1 MARLTSCFYNYFTQ
15 PRICPNASC
24 RPCLDFAGGD
34 IPTLTRPFDWFL
46 LEPMRP
52 TTWFFHPIVIFILS
66 IIALALSL
74 FLFIYWYIEISS
86 GLQTLARRIDMDAAQ
101 VLAPQTWVVI
111 VVLSMLV
118 GIILLGIFT
127 IFVYNQKT
135 WQLYRLQRQFI
146 NNFTHELKTPV
157 TSLQLFLETFKKYD
171 LPRRDQEKY
180 INYMLADIGRLSDN
194 ISRILNLARLESK
207 SYQAEFKAC
216 DLVAVIAKCYRAHAG
231 LFEGC
236 RIAVHKPDIERYVYP
251 VDRPLFE
258 MLVMNLLVNAIKY
271 NESDP
276 PQVDV
281 RFAVRNRQLRI
292 DFIDNGIGI
301 DRRES
306 RKIFKR
312 FYQAG
317 RPDGSQPRGSG
328 LGLNLVQ
335 HIARLHKGRVEAAN
349 RDDAQGSV
357 FSLVLPAKQLC
368 GYSTGKST

>member
-1 MARLTSCFYNYFTQ
+1 
-15 PRICPNASC
+15 
-24 RPCLDFAGGD
+24 
-34 IPTLTRPFDWFL
+34 
-46 LEPMRP
+46 MRP
-52 TTWFFHPIVIFILS
+52 TTWLFHPIAIFVFS
-66 IIALALSL
+66 IIALVLSL

-86 GLQTLARRIDMDAAQ
+86 GLQALTRRLNLDAEQ
-101 VLAPQTWVVI
+101 VLAPETWVVI
-111 VVLSMLV
+111 LVLSILV
-118 GIILLGIFT
+118 GIILMGIFT

-180 INYMLADIGRLSDN
+180 INYMLADIGRLADN

-207 SYQAEFKAC
+207 SYQAEFQPV
-216 DLVAVIAKCYRAHAG
+216 DLVAAIERCHSEHAG

-236 RIAVHKPDIERYVYP
+236 RIVVHEPPAGKLVYP
-251 VDRPLFE
+251 IDLPLFE

-271 NESDP
+271 NDADQ
-276 PQVDV
+276 PQVDIH
-281 RFAVRNRQLRI
+281 FMLRQRHLRI

-317 RPDGSQPRGSG
+317 HPGENPLRGSG

-335 HIARLHKGRVEAAN
+335 HIARLHQGGVEASS
-349 RDDAQGSV
+349 RGDARGSV
-357 FSLVLPAKQLC
+357 FSVVLPAKRLREDQ
-368 GYSTGKST
+368 TGGML

>member
-1 MARLTSCFYNYFTQ
+1 
-15 PRICPNASC
+15 
-24 RPCLDFAGGD
+24 
-34 IPTLTRPFDWFL
+34 
-46 LEPMRP
+46 MRP
-52 TTWFFHPIVIFILS
+52 TTWLFHPIVIFIFS
-66 IIALALSL
+66 IVALALSL

-86 GLQTLARRIDMDAAQ
+86 GLQILARRIDMDAAQ

-111 VVLSMLV
+111 VVLSILV
-118 GIILLGIFT
+118 GIILMGIFT

-157 TSLQLFLETFKKYD
+157 TSLQLFLETFKKYN

-180 INYMLADIGRLSDN
+180 ISYMLADIGRLSDN
-194 ISRILNLARLESK
+194 INRILNLARLESK
-207 SYQAEFKAC
+207 SYQAEFKPR
-216 DLVAVIAKCYRAHAG
+216 DLVAVIEKCHRAHRG
-231 LFEGC
+231 LFEGV
-236 RIAVHKPDIERYVYP
+236 RIEVHKPGAERFVYP

-258 MLVMNLLVNAIKY
+258 MLVMNLLLNAVKY
-271 NESDP
+271 NESDT

-281 RFAVRNRQLRI
+281 RFTLRHRHLWI

-317 RPDGSQPRGSG
+317 RPGGNPPRGSG

-335 HIARLHKGRVEAAN
+335 HIARLHQGRVEAASRN
-349 RDDAQGSV
+349 DRRGSV
-357 FSLVLPAKQLC
+357 FSLVLPIKLLYANP
-368 GYSTGKST
+368 TGESP

>member
-1 MARLTSCFYNYFTQ
+1 
-15 PRICPNASC
+15 
-24 RPCLDFAGGD
+24 
-34 IPTLTRPFDWFL
+34 
-46 LEPMRP
+46 MRP
-52 TTWFFHPIVIFILS
+52 TNWIFHPIVIFVFS

-74 FLFIYWYIEISS
+74 VLYIYWYIEISS
-86 GLQTLARRIDMDAAQ
+86 GLQALTSRFDLDAEQ

-111 VVLSMLV
+111 VVLSILV
-118 GIILLGIFT
+118 GIILMGIFT

-146 NNFTHELKTPV
+146 NNFTHERKTPV

-180 INYMLADIGRLSDN
+180 INYMLADIGRLADN

-207 SYQAEFKAC
+207 SYQAEFKPV
-216 DLVAVIAKCYRAHAG
+216 DLVAAIARCPREHAG

-236 RIAVHKPDIERYVYP
+236 RIVIHKPAAGKLFYP
-251 VDRPLFE
+251 IDRPLFE

-271 NESDP
+271 NDADQ
-276 PQVDV
+276 PQVDI
-281 RFAVRNRQLRI
+281 RFTLRQRHLRI
-292 DFIDNGIGI
+292 DFTDNGIGI

-317 RPDGSQPRGSG
+317 RPGENPLRGSG

-335 HIARLHKGRVEAAN
+335 HIARLHQGRVEAAN
-349 RDDAQGSV
+349 RSDARGSV
-357 FSLVLPAKQLC
+357 FSVLLPARRLH
-368 GYSTGKST
+368 GNHTGGTT

>member
-1 MARLTSCFYNYFTQ
+1 
-15 PRICPNASC
+15 
-24 RPCLDFAGGD
+24 
-34 IPTLTRPFDWFL
+34 
-46 LEPMRP
+46 MRP
-52 TTWFFHPIVIFILS
+52 TTWIFHPIVIFVFS

-74 FLFIYWYIEISS
+74 VLYIYWYIEISS
-86 GLQTLARRIDMDAAQ
+86 GLQALTSRFDLDAEQ

-111 VVLSMLV
+111 VVLSILV
-118 GIILLGIFT
+118 GIILMGIFT

-157 TSLQLFLETFKKYD
+157 TSLQLFLETFKKYN

-207 SYQAEFKAC
+207 SYQAEFKPR
-216 DLVAVIAKCYRAHAG
+216 DLVTVIEKCHRAHAA

-236 RIAVHKPDIERYVYP
+236 RIVVHKPDPERFVYP

-271 NESDP
+271 NESET

-281 RFAVRNRQLRI
+281 RFVVRHRHLRI

-317 RPDGSQPRGSG
+317 RPGGNSPRGSG

-335 HIARLHKGRVEAAN
+335 HIARIHQGRVEATS
-349 RDDAQGSV
+349 RSDMQGSV
-357 FSLVLPAKQLC
+357 FSLVLPAKLL
-368 GYSTGKST
+368 YANPTGESA

>member
-1 MARLTSCFYNYFTQ
+1 
-15 PRICPNASC
+15 
-24 RPCLDFAGGD
+24 
-34 IPTLTRPFDWFL
+34 
-46 LEPMRP
+46 MRP
-52 TTWFFHPIVIFILS
+52 TTWIFHPIVIFVFS

-86 GLQTLARRIDMDAAQ
+86 GLQALTSRFDLDAEQ

-111 VVLSMLV
+111 VVLSILV
-118 GIILLGIFT
+118 GIILMGIFT

-157 TSLQLFLETFKKYD
+157 TSLQLFLETFKKYN

-180 INYMLADIGRLSDN
+180 INYMLADIGRLADN

-207 SYQAEFKAC
+207 SYQAEFKPR
-216 DLVAVIAKCYRAHAG
+216 DLIAVIEKCHRPHAG
-231 LFEGC
+231 LFGDC
-236 RIAVHKPDIERYVYP
+236 RIVVHRPDSARLVYP
-251 VDRPLFE
+251 IDRPLFE

-271 NESDP
+271 NESDT
-276 PQVDV
+276 PQVDI
-281 RFAVRNRQLRI
+281 RFAVRHRHLRI

-306 RKIFKR
+306 RKIFRR

-317 RPDGSQPRGSG
+317 RPGGNPLRGSG

-335 HIARLHKGRVEAAN
+335 HIARLHQGRVEAAN
-349 RDDAQGSV
+349 RTDAQGSV
-357 FSLVLPAKQLC
+357 FSVVLPAKRLY
-368 GYSTGKST
+368 GNHTGGVP

>member
-1 MARLTSCFYNYFTQ
+1 
-15 PRICPNASC
+15 
-24 RPCLDFAGGD
+24 
-34 IPTLTRPFDWFL
+34 
-46 LEPMRP
+46 MRP
-52 TTWFFHPIVIFILS
+52 TTWIFHPIAIFIFS
-66 IIALALSL
+66 IVALALSL

-86 GLQTLARRIDMDAAQ
+86 GLQALTRRIDMDAAQ

-111 VVLSMLV
+111 VVLSLLV

-157 TSLQLFLETFKKYD
+157 TSLQLFLETFKKYN

-216 DLVAVIAKCYRAHAG
+216 DLVAVIDKCHRAHTG

-236 RIAVHKPDIERYVYP
+236 RIVVHKPDAEQFVYP

-271 NESDP
+271 NESDS

-281 RFAVRNRQLRI
+281 RFAVRSRHLRI

-317 RPDGSQPRGSG
+317 RPDGNSLGGSG
-328 LGLNLVQ
+328 LGLSLVQ
-335 HIARLHKGRVEAAN
+335 HIARLHQGRVEATK
-349 RDDAQGSV
+349 RSDAQGSI
-357 FSLVLPAKQLC
+357 FSVVLPAKRLHENHPE
-368 GYSTGKST
+368 GSP

>member
-1 MARLTSCFYNYFTQ
+1 
-15 PRICPNASC
+15 
-24 RPCLDFAGGD
+24 
-34 IPTLTRPFDWFL
+34 
-46 LEPMRP
+46 MRP
-52 TTWFFHPIVIFILS
+52 TTWFFHPIVIFIFS
-66 IIALALSL
+66 IVALALSL

-86 GLQTLARRIDMDAAQ
+86 GLQVLAQRIDMDAAK

-111 VVLSMLV
+111 VVLSILV
-118 GIILLGIFT
+118 GIILMGIFT

-157 TSLQLFLETFKKYD
+157 TSLQLFLETFKKYN

-207 SYQAEFKAC
+207 SYQAEFKHR
-216 DLVAVIAKCYRAHAG
+216 DLVAVIEKCHRAHAG
-231 LFEGC
+231 LFDGC
-236 RIAVHKPDIERYVYP
+236 RIVVHKPDAERFVYP

-271 NESDP
+271 NESER
-276 PQVDV
+276 PQVDI
-281 RFAVRNRQLRI
+281 RFAIRHRHLRI

-317 RPDGSQPRGSG
+317 RPGGNPPRGSG

-335 HIARLHKGRVEAAN
+335 HIARLHQGRVEAAG
-349 RDDAQGSV
+349 RSDARGSV
-357 FSLVLPAKQLC
+357 FSLVLPAKRLY
-368 GYSTGKST
+368 GNPTGESP

>member
-1 MARLTSCFYNYFTQ
+1 
-15 PRICPNASC
+15 
-24 RPCLDFAGGD
+24 
-34 IPTLTRPFDWFL
+34 
-46 LEPMRP
+46 MRP
-52 TTWFFHPIVIFILS
+52 TNWLFHPIVIFVFS

-86 GLQTLARRIDMDAAQ
+86 GLQALASRFNLEPRQ

-111 VVLSMLV
+111 VVLSILV
-118 GIILLGIFT
+118 GIILMGIFT

-207 SYQAEFKAC
+207 SDQAEFQPC
-216 DLVAVIAKCYRAHAG
+216 DLVPVIAKCHRAHAG

-236 RIAVHKPDIERYVYP
+236 RIVVHEPDGGPLVYP
-251 VDRPLFE
+251 IDRPLFE

-271 NESDP
+271 NEADT

-281 RFAVRNRQLRI
+281 RFKLRLRHLRI
-292 DFIDNGIGI
+292 DFVDNGIGI

-317 RPDGSQPRGSG
+317 RPGGNPLRGSG

-335 HIARLHKGRVEAAN
+335 HIARLHQGRVEAAN
-349 RDDAQGSV
+349 RTDGQGSI
-357 FSLVLPAKQLC
+357 FSVVLPAKRL
-368 GYSTGKST
+368 GGNPTGGSP

>member
-1 MARLTSCFYNYFTQ
+1 MAL
-15 PRICPNASC
+15 
-24 RPCLDFAGGD
+24 
-34 IPTLTRPFDWFL
+34 
-46 LEPMRP
+46 
-52 TTWFFHPIVIFILS
+52 V
-66 IIALALSL
+66 LSL

-86 GLQTLARRIDMDAAQ
+86 GLQALTRRLNLDAEQ
-101 VLAPQTWVVI
+101 VLAPETWVVI
-111 VVLSMLV
+111 LVLSILV
-118 GIILLGIFT
+118 GIILMGIFT

-180 INYMLADIGRLSDN
+180 INYMLADIGRLADN

-207 SYQAEFKAC
+207 SYQAEFQPV
-216 DLVAVIAKCYRAHAG
+216 DLVAAIERCHSEHAG

-236 RIAVHKPDIERYVYP
+236 RIVVHEPPAGKLVYP
-251 VDRPLFE
+251 IDLPLFE

-271 NESDP
+271 NDADQ
-276 PQVDV
+276 PQVDIH
-281 RFAVRNRQLRI
+281 FMLRQRHLRI

-317 RPDGSQPRGSG
+317 HPGENPLRGSG

-335 HIARLHKGRVEAAN
+335 HIARLHQGGVEASS
-349 RDDAQGSV
+349 RGDARGSV
-357 FSLVLPAKQLC
+357 FSVVLPAKRLREDQ
-368 GYSTGKST
+368 TGGML

>member
-1 MARLTSCFYNYFTQ
+1 MRRT
-15 PRICPNASC
+15 
-24 RPCLDFAGGD
+24 
-34 IPTLTRPFDWFL
+34 TL
-46 LEPMRP
+46 
-52 TTWFFHPIVIFILS
+52 FFHPIAIFVFS

-86 GLQTLARRIDMDAAQ
+86 GLQALSSRFNLDAEQ

-111 VVLSMLV
+111 VVLSILV
-118 GIILLGIFT
+118 GIILMGIFT

-180 INYMLADIGRLSDN
+180 IDYMLADIGRLSDN

-207 SYQAEFKAC
+207 SYQAEFKPH
-216 DLVAVIAKCYRAHAG
+216 DLYPVIEKCHQAHAG
-231 LFEGC
+231 LFEDC
-236 RIAVHKPDIERYVYP
+236 RIVLHPPAVAPLVYP
-251 VDRPLFE
+251 IDRPLFE

-271 NESDP
+271 NASDT
-276 PQVDV
+276 PQVDI
-281 RFAVRNRQLRI
+281 RFSVRNRHLRI
-292 DFIDNGIGI
+292 DFTDNGIGI

-317 RPDGSQPRGSG
+317 RPGGNPLSGSG
-328 LGLNLVQ
+328 LGLNLAQ
-335 HIARLHKGRVEAAN
+335 HIARLHQGRVEAAN
-349 RDDAQGSV
+349 RHDDRGSV
-357 FSLVLPAKQLC
+357 FSVVLPAKRLEGNQ
-368 GYSTGKST
+368 TGGTT

>member
-1 MARLTSCFYNYFTQ
+1 
-15 PRICPNASC
+15 
-24 RPCLDFAGGD
+24 
-34 IPTLTRPFDWFL
+34 
-46 LEPMRP
+46 MRP
-52 TTWFFHPIVIFILS
+52 TTWIFHPIAIFIFS
-66 IIALALSL
+66 IVALALSL

-86 GLQTLARRIDMDAAQ
+86 GLQALARRIDMDAAQ

-111 VVLSMLV
+111 VVLSILV

-157 TSLQLFLETFKKYD
+157 TSLQLFLETFKKYN

-207 SYQAEFKAC
+207 SYQAEFKTC
-216 DLVAVIAKCYRAHAG
+216 DLVAVIDKCHRAHAG

-236 RIAVHKPDIERYVYP
+236 RIVVHKPDSERFVYP

-271 NESDP
+271 NESDS

-281 RFAVRNRQLRI
+281 RFAVRSRHLRI

-317 RPDGSQPRGSG
+317 RPDGNPPHGSG

-335 HIARLHKGRVEAAN
+335 HIARLHQGRVEAAK
-349 RDDAQGSV
+349 RSGAPGSI
-357 FSLVLPAKQLC
+357 FSVVLPAKRLH
-368 GYSTGKST
+368 GSHSEGSP

>member
-1 MARLTSCFYNYFTQ
+1 ML
-15 PRICPNASC
+15 RIGNPA
-24 RPCLDFAGGD
+24 
-34 IPTLTRPFDWFL
+34 LTRIRDWFL
-46 LEPMRP
+46 LRPMRP
-52 TTWFFHPIVIFILS
+52 ATWLFHPIVIFIFS
-66 IIALALSL
+66 IVALALSL

-86 GLQTLARRIDMDAAQ
+86 GLQALARRFDLGAQQ

-111 VVLSMLV
+111 VVLSILV

-171 LPRRDQEKY
+171 LPRRDQERY
-180 INYMLADIGRLSDN
+180 INYMLADIARLSDN

-207 SYQAEFKAC
+207 SYQAEFKPR
-216 DLVAVIAKCYRAHAG
+216 DLAAVIEKCPRSHAG

-236 RIAVHKPDIERYVYP
+236 RIVVHPPESGPLVYP
-251 VDRPLFE
+251 IDQPLFE
-258 MLVMNLLVNAIKY
+258 ILVMNLLVNAIKY
-271 NESDP
+271 NESET

-281 RFAVRNRQLRI
+281 RFAVQHRNLRI
-292 DFIDNGIGI
+292 EFIDNGIGI

-317 RPDGSQPRGSG
+317 RPDGNPTRGSG

-335 HIARLHKGRVEAAN
+335 HIARIHQGRVEAAS
-349 RDDAQGSV
+349 RSDTRGSI
-357 FSLVLPAKQLC
+357 FSVVLPTRRLYGSLA
-368 GYSTGKST
+368 GGSP

>member
-1 MARLTSCFYNYFTQ
+1 
-15 PRICPNASC
+15 
-24 RPCLDFAGGD
+24 
-34 IPTLTRPFDWFL
+34 
-46 LEPMRP
+46 MRR
-52 TTWFFHPIVIFILS
+52 TTWFFHPIAIFVFS

-86 GLQTLARRIDMDAAQ
+86 GLQALTRRFDLESGQ
-101 VLAPQTWVVI
+101 VLAPATWVVI
-111 VVLSMLV
+111 VVLSILV

-180 INYMLADIGRLSDN
+180 IDYMLADIGRLADN

-207 SYQAEFKAC
+207 SYQAEFKPL
-216 DLVAVIAKCYRAHAG
+216 DLVALIENCHRVQAG

-236 RIAVHKPDIERYVYP
+236 RIVVHPPAAGQLVYP
-251 VDRPLFE
+251 LDRPLFE

-271 NESDP
+271 NTSETP
-276 PQVDV
+276 RVDI
-281 RFAVRNRQLRI
+281 RFAFRNRYLRI
-292 DFIDNGIGI
+292 EFADNGIGI

-312 FYQAG
+312 FYQASRSG
-317 RPDGSQPRGSG
+317 GNPLRGSG

-335 HIARLHKGRVEAAN
+335 HIARLHQGRVEAAN
-349 RDDAQGSV
+349 RSDRQGSV
-357 FSLVLPAKQLC
+357 FSVLLPVKRLC
-368 GYSTGKST
+368 GSQTGGSP